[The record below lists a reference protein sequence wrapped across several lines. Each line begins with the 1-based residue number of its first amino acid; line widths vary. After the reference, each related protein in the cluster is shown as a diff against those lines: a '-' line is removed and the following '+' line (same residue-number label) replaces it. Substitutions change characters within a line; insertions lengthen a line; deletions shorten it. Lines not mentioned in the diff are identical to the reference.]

1 MTTQTTET
9 TAAATTEWETSYSA
23 LEHTITVE
31 GGWPVCAECGE
42 HGAHEQ
48 CQPRAARHRTGAGR
62 ARGWGRS
69 GCVGAVRPGDGAG
82 VAARRGPRRARP
94 DQIPSVRRLLLNGLS
109 HIIQSL
115 SLQVI

>member
-42 HGAHEQ
+42 QGAHEQ
-48 CQPRAARHRTGAGR
+48 CQPEQLATGPERDAHE
-62 ARGWGRS
+62 A
-69 GCVGAVRPGDGAG
+69 GDGRGAW
-82 VAARRGPRRARP
+82 VPFDRETARAWLPGEDPDEP
-94 DQIPSVRRLLLNGLS
+94 DQIRS
-109 HIIQSL
+109 HRYDASC
-115 SLQVI
+115 SMG